1 MGTKIKKKK
10 KKKILSTANCAPAHG
25 SPSLSLDRVF
35 LHYGGCPVPS
45 PQRGA
50 GGRPAVAWLARSVVR
65 LRLSGDV
72 IHDAGETDTAGTLIL
87 ASCSA
92 LPGLLNPDATLCC

>member
-1 MGTKIKKKK
+1 MKYPGQSRAEHEHRPTVRRQDGTY
-10 KKKILSTANCAPAHG
+10 G
-25 SPSLSLDRVF
+25 SPSLDRVF
-35 LHYGGCPVPS
+35 LHYGGCPVHS

-72 IHDAGETDTAGTLIL
+72 IHDASETDTAGTLIL
-87 ASCSA
+87 ASCST
-92 LPGLLNPDATLCC
+92 LPALLNPDATLCC